1 MKRKLI
7 KALLFLS
14 MITLVAISGCAKTQ
28 TVQAPVEPSRTLP
41 PHTGSIID
49 QVRLSNHNK
58 MFTTMIAEK
67 ESTPSFKYSDECLKC
82 HSEIAILYDKNA
94 KVTDYFKGGK
104 YADQREGITC
114 LVCHKIGG
122 EKMVSLINTGWQ
134 TCNGCH
140 TNGALTL
147 GKVVKYPQK
156 EMIEGLGVGDVP
168 SKPSYKWSAMNT
180 TFNCVDCHVTNGQ
193 KHDFMVPGVTATY
206 DPSGVTRTG
215 TQLDYEEFKTTFNQ
229 EKCITCHYDP
239 TDTINKTK
247 LHQAE
252 ITTKLNTLKPKFES
266 WEKKLGS
273 MDPKDPNVKLFNN
286 ARTYYSYVT
295 ADASKGAH
303 NFALAKD
310 LLDKADI
317 EINKLK

>member
-1 MKRKLI
+1 VNRKLI
-7 KALLFLS
+7 KALLLLS
-14 MITLVAISGCAKTQ
+14 MITIVTIAGCAKSQ
-28 TVQAPVEPSRTLP
+28 TPETPVDTLRTLP
-41 PHTGSIID
+41 PHTGSLID

-58 MFTTMIAEK
+58 MFTTMIQQK
-67 ESTPSFKYSDECLKC
+67 ENSPNFKYSDECLKC

-94 KVTDYFKGGK
+94 KVTDFFQGGK

-114 LVCHKIGG
+114 LVCHKMGG

-134 TCNGCH
+134 TCNVCH

-156 EMIEGLGVGDVP
+156 EMIEGIGVGDVP
-168 SKPSYKWSAMNT
+168 SKPSYKWAAMKD
-180 TFNCVDCHVTNGQ
+180 TFSCVDCHVTNGQ

-206 DPSGVTRTG
+206 DELGVTRTG
-215 TQLDYEEFKTTFNQ
+215 TLLDYVEFKTTFNQ

-239 TDTINKTK
+239 VDTIRKTQ
-247 LHQAE
+247 LHQEE
-252 ITTKLNTLKPKFES
+252 ITTILNTLKPKFDS
-266 WEKKLGS
+266 WEKKIAS
-273 MDPKDPNVKLFNN
+273 MDPKDPNVQLFNN

-303 NFALAKD
+303 NFALTKA
-310 LLDKADI
+310 LLEQAEV